1 MNINCVNIH
10 NYCSNNGYLDNF
22 GLIEVGNVWSKMCK
36 ACYFFEFTKAGVIA
50 FRLSLVGRVK
60 KWGNKKWGRGRKSDG

>member
-22 GLIEVGNVWSKMCK
+22 GLIEVGNVWSKMCRT
-36 ACYFFEFTKAGVIA
+36 CYFFEFTKVGVIA
-50 FRLSLVGRVK
+50 FRLSLVG
-60 KWGNKKWGRGRKSDG
+60 